1 MSNPNDHQKLFIQSL
16 AKRIESLLPNRTGH
30 STQEVELNS
39 QFIVTRKI
47 LLDKYKRY
55 PHIITFIF
63 TSFATV
69 LENINEESQ
78 HTKLRFRDDKSR
90 GSTLLVCKLL
100 SEILQTKW
108 NRRGVI
114 DDKDSL
120 SNYSRFYYYDEPKA
134 LDKDIITLLLDTFS
148 NLLSSGV
155 VKKVLS
161 LVRNEQS
168 MASMATAKDEQDI
181 QREDQPMTDEE
192 LIASSIVDIDS
203 YIETIL
209 RYISTANPDD
219 YYDYIYDKL
228 FRYSRND
235 EIIPL
240 PILQKYSPLIKF
252 MFFSQENSER
262 ITEDV
267 INAIPFIK
275 SNTWRQ
281 VFLFFLSYSVKD
293 QTFSRT
299 KDYEGIV
306 DPKNTRYANNLKSL
320 FDTAG
325 TAFDDSITSVTCASF
340 VLTWFLVLCLDDFV
354 EINTGRPINKLKLT
368 FNKRV
373 RYLMSILRD
382 SANCTNL
389 ESFDALI
396 SIFHLGTRLNAHNIT
411 NHPVL
416 IFSNKFLDQTYRNL
430 LKFGDNHRDDLI
442 TDDELLVKFEYLT
455 VNFYIAAIILR
466 PERYTKII
474 IQNFN
479 SNQEELREAKIL
491 VKIIKGLSEIETA
504 QEIFYNLINQ
514 MLNQLVSLMYGSLK
528 MMHQYD
534 LTHPQHQQHCS
545 YPTPVTDQSLFS
557 DVASIECGQS
567 LQKITN
573 HTFSTRK
580 TNLDHYVHEVLV
592 EHSTSNESSASSTTN
607 TNTTA
612 SKSIKLAHSTSS
624 MSTHSAYKFRLVVGA
639 EELLSDIFR
648 IFCAAP
654 ELYFNDMVLMDDK
667 NLEIRDY
674 DQLIKE
680 IMEFCYQMEIPLRYA
695 FRGKCYIQGNTRLFD
710 SAREL
715 SLKLVS
721 KNTKIESNYTTLS
734 AFANFFIVNCIV
746 QSICETCL
754 SLSLTDP
761 KFKACFLFLN
771 DVLIQRNQFTYI
783 LASNKVIND
792 QARKE
797 SFSSFGEVIHAVE
810 KVLLLSVCTHDIQFY
825 NYAKEGMKWYIN
837 EMTIHHQLY
846 RNIGVD
852 ENLLETFVNLSQDVS
867 VFTGFISL
875 HKRHRTILREAKPTK
890 SLFQVWV
897 LIYYRW
903 LMILENKPSI
913 INEENLIFRHFTGF
927 LVSTSGCF
935 MSNAGFKDKEIAEKS
950 PAYMS
955 EFFDKCVGLLNS
967 SDLVVRVIIKDTL
980 SNESHSDVYHLIAT
994 KLMTMANNYA
1004 ERQQVTDEGVV
1015 FVEQAMVIMSSM
1027 VQVRNDGTLLLSALL
1042 PNICEFFIR
1051 FVNKVDNLTDKLRLK
1066 LRFCK
1071 LGTTLEQDRT
1081 STGLNGAYKLRNFYA
1096 KASCE
1101 WLEDA
1106 VFYDEKRDVEHD
1118 SDSVVVKESE
1128 IAYLNMDLA
1137 VQSSRCLR
1145 GQLENL
1151 VLEIPEGIRDSD
1163 INKYKDLAFGNYFSL
1178 FYKII
1183 QKYSKMNLSA
1193 NKSKHKLNQIS
1204 ENILACITNLL
1215 QYDSDIGMQFVL
1227 PMGYHETAKVRAIF
1241 LNVFANMLS
1250 SKTMRGTR
1258 QEYPDEIIEELT
1270 SQTEIFGAIAES
1282 ASSLEHNL
1290 LASSLFG
1297 IFCYSGR
1304 LDELF
1309 NVLLVDE
1316 ISHLTRSTDLF
1327 RRNSTLTRLLFNF
1340 TQDYGM
1346 DYLNATLRPI
1356 IEELVD
1362 NQVIFEVEKSETINP
1377 DLFFQYFNKLVD
1389 SIVSSEDQLPAS
1401 FKFVCGEIAC
1411 AVGEKFKDA
1420 SIIAVGSFMFLRYLC
1435 PAIISPEQ
1443 FFKIPIN
1450 HVKVKRSLMQLVKVL
1465 QNMANGTISS
1475 IKWPALTARMD
1486 ELLTINTKIYDFLS
1500 RVSSVSTSEYP
1511 FQRSMER
1518 PVAELRYLHK
1528 FIYCYFVQ
1536 IRIQFILAKSS
1547 FMVKTLHDR
1556 AEKFKAFDKTCMKL
1570 GQPKPSVKLQIN
1582 STLKMLDP
1590 NTANGES
1597 SIKFND
1603 FMTKMSL
1610 KYAEVGDTSG
1620 DVIHSSIFK
1629 DGTPVVVVNFK
1640 KMKHRPD
1647 DTDYLVYKLFETASQ
1662 VWDNRFYMVIDFT
1675 EFNLNHMTQEWAGG
1689 EGYVK
1694 LVNNFSTDQ
1703 FFKNCARVYYYNIPR
1718 TGFATITDVI
1728 MRSRARS
1735 LEYGTKLYTYS
1746 QVDSDEIINRLCLDR
1761 ETMAISKDNKV
1772 KFKNVQVYDPRNN
1785 KFVGATIKIGRKF
1798 LQICFDDRVLFSGD
1812 DIVTKGFTPVEIYR
1826 LSDFV
1831 KCEVSRITEHDD
1843 EFTIYLSLGTT
1854 VTFRSADRLEIL
1866 RFLYYTT
1873 SRLPAET
1880 KYIDPDKDYQNERHT
1895 MHWFGRLYN
1904 IVFQGLLTNDDEVK
1918 SAAALLFG
1926 SLSSY
1931 FDIDFGIKENHA
1943 KSVSFPA
1950 NTADFVV
1957 SVSDHLASSLS
1968 HMTYRFFKSFFDN
1981 YDKIPPANRLTSI
1994 LYISPWIEN
2003 VYDYV
2008 YLSTDENGPERVAD
2022 LIRQFCRLSAMNK
2035 DHIAIIIDYIWKKL
2049 FSETRLISVLVDEVV
2064 AFAID
2069 NKNEGPQWTF
2079 IIAIIIPSIEV
2090 CGEVINRL
2098 ISCINRARTND
2109 SAIVS
2114 QSKIFEIKVLI
2125 KICSSLF
2132 FNSYTLARLYLA
2144 DLVFFVSLFIDNSN
2158 LDIGSDLQ
2166 KLIIGLIQSFLH
2178 KPDLTE
2184 AEQKLVD
2191 DTIEYFSTLRA
2202 KMLFGMTRDSNSSLD
2217 ISQSFNRITNFEVL
2231 CDYLNEFISAI
2242 SSTDDKTNWKSR
2254 WCSNAID
2261 VAFSKDSL
2269 FQDRAILIVGI
2280 LSKSGISD
2288 STACR
2293 TIKLVANGEL
2303 PNLDFVICISVAT
2316 SRILMGLPDTSILP
2330 PILIWPQFCFGLLN
2344 YTVLYQASIQ
2354 NITTSVLK
2362 MIRVG
2367 PDYIQHSYQQRQLL
2381 EPHLSEFEKRHGFH
2395 ITPTN
2400 FGAHIFFV
2408 LTQGLRFS
2416 QFKSLSLSCIKE
2428 YFTTRYQ
2435 YRDRTVMDG
2444 AFISNNAYPYL
2455 VFTYLCSEQAEFEK
2469 YVEEIELATDYVQ
2482 IGSCRIPKVI
2492 IDFLS
2497 QGTEASKV
2505 TLIHAGFFFN
2515 DIKIIDGEFKSK
2527 FLILYHH
2534 LFELNRENGFLI
2546 YDILKPALNNDL
2558 VTTTSI
2564 DVVDSISNIITEVSM
2579 CDDYVPEKYTKEVE
2593 EILVRNKIEALRSS
2607 RAMKNADDIVNNSKP
2622 GFRLDFFT
2630 DIKIIQTMLY
2640 RSACVYVE
2648 GLKLED

>member
-1 MSNPNDHQKLFIQSL
+1 MSIANDNQQLFIQSL

-30 STQEVELNS
+30 STQEVELNI
-39 QFIVTRKI
+39 QFITTKRI
-47 LLDKYKRY
+47 LLENHQQY
-55 PHIITFIF
+55 PQIITHIF
-63 TSFATV
+63 TSFAKV
-69 LENINEESQ
+69 LENINQENQ

-90 GSTLLVCKLL
+90 GSTLLVCKLI
-100 SEILQTKW
+100 SEILQTSW
-108 NRRGVI
+108 NRDVSLI
-114 DDKDSL
+114 DDKDTL
-120 SNYSRFYYYDEPKA
+120 SNYSRFYYYDAPNA
-134 LDKDIITLLLDTFS
+134 LQSEIIPVLLDTFS

-168 MASMATAKDEQDI
+168 MATMAIAKDEQDI

-192 LIASSIVDIDS
+192 LTASSIVDIDC

-209 RYISTANPDD
+209 RYLATANPDD
-219 YYDYIYDKL
+219 YYDYIYQKL
-228 FRYSRND
+228 FQFPKND

-240 PILQKYSPLIKF
+240 PILQKYSPLTKF
-252 MFFSQENSER
+252 MFFSKENSER
-262 ITEDV
+262 ISED
-267 INAIPFIK
+267 IISSIPYIK
-275 SNTWRQ
+275 SNSWRQ
-281 VFLFFLSYSVKD
+281 VFLFFVSYSIKD
-293 QTFSRT
+293 QSFSRPT
-299 KDYEGIV
+299 DYEGIV
-306 DPKNTRYANNLKSL
+306 DPANTRYANFLRSL
-320 FDTAG
+320 FDTTA
-325 TAFDDSITSVTCASF
+325 TAFDDSITTVKCASF
-340 VLTWFLVLCLDDFV
+340 VLTWYLILCIDDFI

-389 ESFDALI
+389 ESFDSLI
-396 SIFHLGTRLNAHNIT
+396 NIFHLGTRLHAYKIS

-430 LKFGDNHRDDLI
+430 LKFGETHHDDLI
-442 TDDELLVKFEYLT
+442 TDDELLVKYEYLT

-466 PERYTKII
+466 PERYIKIVVA
-474 IQNFN
+474 NFN

-504 QEIFYNLINQ
+504 KDVFYTLLNQ
-514 MLNQLVSLMYGSLK
+514 MLDQLISLIYGSLK
-528 MMHQYD
+528 MLHQYD
-534 LTHPQHQQHCS
+534 LSHPQHQQHCS
-545 YPTPVTDQSLFS
+545 YPSPITDPKLFS
-557 DVASIECGQS
+557 EVTSIEYGPS
-567 LQKITN
+567 LQEITN
-573 HTFSTRK
+573 HTFSTKR
-580 TNLDHYVHEVLV
+580 TTLDHYVHEVLQDQA
-592 EHSTSNESSASSTTN
+592 ESISSAASAKPVVRLAQSS
-607 TNTTA
+607 
-612 SKSIKLAHSTSS
+612 SS
-624 MSTHSAYKFRLVVGA
+624 MSTYSAYKFRLVVGA

-654 ELYFNDMVLMDDK
+654 ELYFNNMVLMNDHNLTIREYDK
-667 NLEIRDY
+667 LIEEIVQY
-674 DQLIKE
+674 
-680 IMEFCYQMEIPLRYA
+680 CYEVEIPLRSA
-695 FRGKCYIQGNTRLFD
+695 FRGKTYIQGNTRLFD
-710 SAREL
+710 SARDL
-715 SLKLVS
+715 SLKLVT
-721 KNTKIESNYTTLS
+721 KNTKIEKNVTTLS
-734 AFANFFIVNCIV
+734 AFANNFVLNCLV
-746 QSICETCL
+746 ESICETCL
-754 SLSLTDP
+754 SLSLTDS

-771 DVLIQRNQFTYI
+771 DVLQQRNNFVDLI
-783 LASNKVIND
+783 VSNKIVAQEATKD
-792 QARKE
+792 
-797 SFSSFGEVIHAVE
+797 SFGSFIHAVE

-825 NYAKEGMKWYIN
+825 NYAKQGMKWYIN
-837 EMTIHHQLY
+837 EITTTHRQIY
-846 RNIGVD
+846 KDIGVD
-852 ENLLETFVNLSQDVS
+852 ENLLETFVKLSQDVS

-935 MSNAGFKDKEIAEKS
+935 MGNKDKEVDEKCS
-950 PAYMS
+950 TYMS
-955 EFFDKCVGLLNS
+955 EFFEKCVGLLDS

-994 KLMTMANNYA
+994 KLMNMANNYA
-1004 ERQQVTDEGVV
+1004 EKQVVTDEGVV
-1015 FVEQAMVIMSSM
+1015 FVEQAMVIMTSM
-1027 VQVRNDGTLLLSALL
+1027 VGVRNDGTLLLATLL
-1042 PNICEFFIR
+1042 PSICDFFIR
-1051 FVNKVDNLTDKLRLK
+1051 FINKVDNVTEKLRLK

-1071 LGTTLEQDRT
+1071 LGTILESDRT
-1081 STGLNGAYKLRNFYA
+1081 SCGLNGAYKLRNLYA
-1096 KASCE
+1096 KASLD

-1106 VFYDEKRDVEHD
+1106 VFYDEKRQSHD
-1118 SDSVVVKESE
+1118 DTDTLVKESE
-1128 IAYLNMDLA
+1128 IAYLSMDLA

-1151 VLEIPEGIRDSD
+1151 VLEIPEGIRDND

-1183 QKYSKMNLSA
+1183 QKHSRMNLST
-1193 NKSKHKLNQIS
+1193 NKSRHKLNQIS

-1227 PMGYHETAKVRAIF
+1227 PMGYHESTKVRAIF

-1250 SKTMRGTR
+1250 SKTTRGTR

-1270 SQTEIFGAIAES
+1270 KQTEIFGAIAES

-1290 LASSLFG
+1290 LSSSLFG

-1309 NVLLVDE
+1309 KVLLIDE
-1316 ISHLTRSTDLF
+1316 ISNLTRSTDLF

-1346 DYLNATLRPI
+1346 EYLNTTLRPI
-1356 IEELVD
+1356 IEEIVE
-1362 NQVIFEVEKSETINP
+1362 NQVIFEVEKTDTINP

-1389 SIVSSEDQLPAS
+1389 SIVNSQDQLPAS
-1401 FKFVCGEIAC
+1401 FKFVCREISS
-1411 AVGEKFKDA
+1411 AVEGKFKDA
-1420 SIIAVGSFMFLRYLC
+1420 SVIAIGSFMFLRYLC

-1465 QNMANGTISS
+1465 QNMANGTITS
-1475 IKWPALTARMD
+1475 IKWPVLTSRMD
-1486 ELLTINTKIYDFLS
+1486 ELLTINTKIYDFLDKI
-1500 RVSSVSTSEYP
+1500 STAEIDEYP
-1511 FQRSMER
+1511 FQQSTEKPM
-1518 PVAELRYLHK
+1518 AELRYLHK
-1528 FIYCYFVQ
+1528 FIYVYFIQ

-1547 FMVKTLHDR
+1547 FTVKTLHDR
-1556 AEKFKAFDKTCMKL
+1556 VEKFKVFDKTCMKL

-1590 NTANGES
+1590 NSSNGEG

-1610 KYAEVGDTSG
+1610 KYAETSGDG

-1640 KMKHRPD
+1640 TVRNRAN

-1675 EFNLNHMTQEWAGG
+1675 EFNFHKDSPEWSGG
-1689 EGYVK
+1689 ETYVS
-1694 LVNNFSTDQ
+1694 LVNNYSTEQ

-1718 TGFATITDVI
+1718 TGFASITDII

-1761 ETMAISKDNKV
+1761 ETMAITKDNKV
-1772 KFKNVQVYDPRNN
+1772 KFKNVQVYDFKAN

-1798 LQICFDDRVLFSGD
+1798 LQICFDDRVIFSGD

-1831 KCEVSRITEHDD
+1831 KCEVSRITDHDD
-1843 EFTIYLSLGTT
+1843 EFTIYLNLGNT
-1854 VTFRSADRLEIL
+1854 VTFRSVDRLEIL

-1873 SRLPAET
+1873 SRLPRET
-1880 KYIDPDKDYQNERHT
+1880 SYIDPDKDYQNERHT

-1904 IVFQGLLTNDDEVK
+1904 IVFQGLLTNDEEVK

-1957 SVSDHLASSLS
+1957 SVSDHLASSFP

-1981 YDKIPPANRLTSI
+1981 YDKIPQANKLTSI
-1994 LYISPWIEN
+1994 LYISPWIDN

-2049 FSETRLISVLVDEVV
+2049 FQETRLISILVDEVV

-2069 NKNEGPQWTF
+2069 NKNEGPQWSF

-2098 ISCINRARTND
+2098 IGCINRAKNND
-2109 SAIVS
+2109 STIVS
-2114 QSKIFEIKVLI
+2114 QSKIFEMKVLI

-2132 FNSYTLARLYLA
+2132 FNSYILARLYLA
-2144 DLVFFVSLFIDNSN
+2144 DLVFFVTLFIDNSY
-2158 LDIGSDLQ
+2158 LDIGGDLQ

-2178 KPDLTE
+2178 KPDLTQS
-2184 AEQKLVD
+2184 EQKLVD

-2202 KMLFGMTRDSNSSLD
+2202 KMLFGMTRESNSSLD
-2217 ISQSFNRITNFEVL
+2217 VSQSFNRISNFEVL
-2231 CDYLNEFISAI
+2231 CDYVNEFISAI
-2242 SSTDDKTNWKSR
+2242 STTDDKTNWKSR

-2261 VAFSKDSL
+2261 VAFSKDSM

-2293 TIKLVANGEL
+2293 AIKLVANGEL
-2303 PNLDFVICISVAT
+2303 PNLDYVICIAVAT
-2316 SRILMGLPDTSILP
+2316 SRILQGLPDNSILP

-2344 YTVLYQASIQ
+2344 YSVLYQASIQ
-2354 NITTSVLK
+2354 NIVVSVIK

-2367 PDYIQHSYQQRQLL
+2367 PDYIAHSYKQRQLL
-2381 EPHLSEFEKRHGFH
+2381 EPHLSDFEKRHGFH

-2416 QFKSLSLSCIKE
+2416 QFKGLSLTCIKE
-2428 YFTTRYQ
+2428 YFTTRYN
-2435 YRDRTVMDG
+2435 YRDRTVMNG
-2444 AFISNNAYPYL
+2444 QLISNNAYPYL
-2455 VFTYLCSEQAEFEK
+2455 VFIYLCTEQAEFES
-2469 YVEEIELATDYVQ
+2469 YIEEIGLTTEYIQV
-2482 IGSCRIPKVI
+2482 GSNRVPKVI

-2497 QGTEASKV
+2497 QGCEASKV

-2515 DIKIIDGEFKSK
+2515 DIKITDGDFKSR
-2527 FLILYHH
+2527 FLTLYQH
-2534 LFELNRENGFLI
+2534 LFQLNRETGFII
-2546 YDILKPALNNDL
+2546 YDILKPALNQDL

-2564 DVVDSISNIITEVSM
+2564 EVVESISTIITEVSM
-2579 CDDYVPEKYTKEVE
+2579 CQDYSAEKYTKEVDQLL
-2593 EILVRNKIEALRSS
+2593 IDNNIEALKYLRTM
-2607 RAMKNADDIVNNSKP
+2607 RNADEIFDNGKSRFKN
-2622 GFRLDFFT
+2622 DFFT
-2630 DIKIIQTMLY
+2630 DIKNIQTMFY